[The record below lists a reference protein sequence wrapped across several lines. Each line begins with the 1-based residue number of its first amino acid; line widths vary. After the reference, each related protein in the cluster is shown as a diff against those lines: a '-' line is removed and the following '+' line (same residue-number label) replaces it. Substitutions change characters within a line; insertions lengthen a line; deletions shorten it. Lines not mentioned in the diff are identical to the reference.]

1 MLKIHERF
9 GNFLPFALFKGSGNI
24 GIHHYVSDDFFSS
37 IGETTRI
44 VGSSSFS
51 AGFQAIQSDFG
62 AVRMSDPSTIEEA
75 PIIMIWGANPVAT
88 NIHLIPFIIYA
99 KMKGEKVVVDPIY
112 TQLADLY
119 IQLHPGTDGTL
130 PTLANN

>member
-1 MLKIHERF
+1 
-9 GNFLPFALFKGSGNI
+9 
-24 GIHHYVSDDFFSS
+24 
-37 IGETTRI
+37 
-44 VGSSSFS
+44 
-51 AGFQAIQSDFG
+51 
-62 AVRMSDPSTIEEA
+62 
-75 PIIMIWGANPVAT
+75 MIWGANPVAT

-130 PTLANN
+130 PTLANNSLCNLINCFSHFVISPFLLNKERLKIKNKP